1 MLNIRL
7 RTMIRKRNYIL
18 LLTCLVCTLCGAQE
32 LKVIDGGK
40 MVGEFS
46 ERIGSDDGSSISV
59 TKNEDNVTVSFSGAE
74 SWAGTYLINKGE
86 ESLDLT
92 SYKYIQFNVKSVTPI
107 TIEKIGFGKAG
118 EKSELVKKLKVDN
131 VWKTVVLELP
141 DSMDEQLAL
150 FSVVVVEK
158 CDVQI
163 GGVTYTS
170 ALPTNDDALVLVSA
184 EAERLKNVVYVYS
197 EGFETGAPSG
207 YSGENN
213 GASLVVDDKCME
225 SPYRGKYCVKM
236 SVDDSE
242 GWRAL
247 FLQVMGKWTNAL
259 APDTKL
265 PDLTAYKRLVFYAR
279 TAEKNYV
286 IPSVGFGGETSV
298 FSQEQRNVVYLDV
311 TKKWER
317 FEIDL
322 RGLDKASV
330 NDVMMFSL
338 NEGVLFLDE
347 IRFEK

>member
-1 MLNIRL
+1 MYTI
-7 RTMIRKRNYIL
+7 
-18 LLTCLVCTLCGAQE
+18 CGAQE

-40 MVGEFS
+40 MDGEFS
-46 ERIGSDDGSSISV
+46 DRIGSDDGSSISV
-59 TKNEDNVTVSFSGAE
+59 TKNEDNVTVSFSGTE
-74 SWAGTYLINKGE
+74 SWAGTYLINGE
-86 ESLDLT
+86 QPIDLT
-92 SYKYIQFNVKSVTPI
+92 DYKYIKFKVKSESPI

-118 EKSELVKKLKVDN
+118 ELSELVKQLKVEN
-131 VWKTVVLELP
+131 EWRTVVLELP
-141 DSMDEQLAL
+141 DSMVSQSAM

-163 GGVTYTS
+163 GEVVYTS
-170 ALPTNDDALVLVSA
+170 TLPTDDNALLLVSA
-184 EAERLKNVVYVYS
+184 EDERLDNVVYVYS

-213 GASLVVDDKCME
+213 GSSLTVDDKCME

-259 APDTKL
+259 TPDTKL
-265 PDLTAYKRLVFYAR
+265 PDLTAYKKLVFYAR
-279 TAEKNYV
+279 TPEKNYV
-286 IPSVGFGGETSV
+286 IPEVGFGGATNV
-298 FSQEQRNVVYLDV
+298 FSQEQRNVVYLDI
-311 TKKWER
+311 TKKWQR

-330 NDVMMFSL
+330 NDVMMVLL

>member
-1 MLNIRL
+1 
-7 RTMIRKRNYIL
+7 MIRKRNYIL
-18 LLTCLVCTLCGAQE
+18 LFTCLVCSLCGAQE

-40 MVGEFS
+40 MDGEFS
-46 ERIGSDDGSSISV
+46 EKIGSDDGSSISV
-59 TKNEDNVTVSFSGAE
+59 LKNADNVTVSFSGTE
-74 SWAGTYLINKGE
+74 SWAGTYLINEGNQTI
-86 ESLDLT
+86 DLT
-92 SYKYIQFNVKSVTPI
+92 SYKYIQFKVKSESPI

-118 EKSELVKKLKVDN
+118 EQSELVKKLQVHN
-131 VWKTVVLELP
+131 TWRTVVLELP
-141 DSMDEQLAL
+141 SGMDKQLAL
-150 FSVVVVEK
+150 FSVVVIEK

-163 GGVTYTS
+163 GEVIYTS
-170 ALPTNDDALVLVSA
+170 NLPSNSDALLLVSA
-184 EAERLKNVVYVYS
+184 QPERLENGLYVYS

-213 GASLVVDDKCME
+213 GSSLTVDDKCME

-259 APDTKL
+259 TPDVVL
-265 PDLTAYKRLVFYAR
+265 PDLSAYRKLVFYAR
-279 TAEKNYV
+279 TPEKNYV
-286 IPSVGFGGETSV
+286 IPEVGFGGATSI
-298 FSQEQRNVVYLDV
+298 FSQEQRNVVFLDI
-311 TKKWER
+311 TNKWQR
-317 FEIDL
+317 YEIDL

-330 NDVMMFSL
+330 NDVMMILL